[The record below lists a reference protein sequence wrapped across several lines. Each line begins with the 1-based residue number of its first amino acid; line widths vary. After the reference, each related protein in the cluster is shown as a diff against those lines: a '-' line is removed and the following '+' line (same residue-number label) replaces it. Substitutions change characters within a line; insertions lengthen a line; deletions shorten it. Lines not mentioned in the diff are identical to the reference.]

1 MSIASAIFQALK
13 HVLYP
18 QNMAKVWREYFNE
31 NDVGTWSIFHF
42 QQNWERIHRIHEGDY
57 KQFNYEKTTD
67 ALNKSL
73 CAIINKS
80 LDTKKIKK
88 TNSLLTYS
96 SGLYFMSSRTI
107 IKHNDNK
114 AEGSAS
120 YVKDTLTSSSLEMVA
135 GTESAGSNRDVNSSG
150 YNRACTTSHQIDLGK
165 EDDDQPL

>member
-1 MSIASAIFQALK
+1 
-13 HVLYP
+13 
-18 QNMAKVWREYFNE
+18 MAKVWREYFNE

-107 IKHNDNK
+107 VPILRFLVIQAFSCPRLLVIQNF
-114 AEGSAS
+114 
-120 YVKDTLTSSSLEMVA
+120 
-135 GTESAGSNRDVNSSG
+135 
-150 YNRACTTSHQIDLGK
+150 
-165 EDDDQPL
+165 

>member
-1 MSIASAIFQALK
+1 
-13 HVLYP
+13 
-18 QNMAKVWREYFNE
+18 MAKVWREYFNE

-107 IKHNDNK
+107 DKKSIDTSASKKSIKHNDNK

>member
-1 MSIASAIFQALK
+1 
-13 HVLYP
+13 
-18 QNMAKVWREYFNE
+18 MAKVWREYFNE

-57 KQFNYEKTTD
+57 KQFSYLIQSMDKSEKK
-67 ALNKSL
+67 NQSL
-73 CAIINKS
+73 PK
-80 LDTKKIKK
+80 
-88 TNSLLTYS
+88 
-96 SGLYFMSSRTI
+96 

-114 AEGSAS
+114 AEVSAS

>member
-1 MSIASAIFQALK
+1 MDKSEKKNQSLPKDKKSIDTSASK
-13 HVLYP
+13 
-18 QNMAKVWREYFNE
+18 
-31 NDVGTWSIFHF
+31 
-42 QQNWERIHRIHEGDY
+42 
-57 KQFNYEKTTD
+57 
-67 ALNKSL
+67 KS
-73 CAIINKS
+73 
-80 LDTKKIKK
+80 
-88 TNSLLTYS
+88 
-96 SGLYFMSSRTI
+96 